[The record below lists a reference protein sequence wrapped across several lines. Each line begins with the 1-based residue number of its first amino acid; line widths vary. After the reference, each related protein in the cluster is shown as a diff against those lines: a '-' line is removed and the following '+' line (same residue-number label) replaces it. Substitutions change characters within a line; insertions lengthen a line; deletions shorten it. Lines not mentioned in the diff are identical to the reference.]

1 MVGQWQTRIGDG
13 KLVGKFGE
21 RVQQL
26 LDSVRKSYNART
38 VGSLTVR
45 DRAERARQLDL
56 YLASAVSELFRQQL
70 ENLQASTTIKF
81 RKSLVKLAASPEG
94 LQPEEEQQLL
104 RKALFDLLAETSDLE
119 VESLGLSSAALQTQV
134 STALQALLTDFPET
148 AAARLEEVR
157 KVEKNTKKPPKRKG
171 QRAVNIGLNLVG
183 MLRPPGFGNL
193 QGFMGYSTGFMGLPL
208 ELLLGVQ
215 NDGDSP
221 EVIVD
226 ETLPLPRN
234 CYCDSHVS
242 MQTEHF
248 CLPTDNL
255 TDSLL
260 HIIPFRLWA
269 RIANIPYY
277 VYSQKCTLILIFNF
291 S

>member
-38 VGSLTVR
+38 MGSLTVR

-221 EVIVD
+221 EVTVAD
-226 ETLPLPRN
+226 TLPHN
-234 CYCDSHVS
+234 CHCVWMQINHV
-242 MQTEHF
+242 
-248 CLPTDNL
+248 CLPTDHLTNL
-255 TDSLL
+255 IH
-260 HIIPFRLWA
+260 HISFFRSWA
-269 RIANIPYY
+269 RIVNIPYY